1 MTYVS
6 TVNRNIYPINGRPF
20 KLEVG
25 KKVTKTQ
32 TRILDSIGH
41 SSYYA
46 PKSKTKRSHYKYTT
60 EQRYFIAEGYSC
72 GYTRNEIVEGFI
84 NEFGS
89 DHSEDSIGQK
99 VEICKVMD
107 NRLPQHTEFVSNDK
121 ELISML
127 QVIDPKRF
135 GSSIEDKLDALLLTL
150 V

>member
-6 TVNRNIYPINGRPF
+6 TVNRTIYINGRPF

-46 PKSKTKRSHYKYTT
+46 PKSKTKRSHCKYTT
-60 EQRYFIAEGYSC
+60 EQRYFIAESYSC

-127 QVIDPKRF
+127 QDIDPKRF